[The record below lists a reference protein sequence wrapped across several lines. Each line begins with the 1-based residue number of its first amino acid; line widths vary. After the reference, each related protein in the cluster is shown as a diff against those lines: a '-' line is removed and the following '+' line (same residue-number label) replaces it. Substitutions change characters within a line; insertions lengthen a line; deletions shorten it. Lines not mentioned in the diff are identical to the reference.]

1 MGAWTLDGLLRR
13 TLTWPGHSGQRRQD
27 GCIGKFL
34 PQQERS
40 RSMPIY
46 VHLVNFTDQGIKTFR
61 DTVRRAEDFRGVV
74 EQHGGQVRQQLWT
87 LGEYDVVVVTEF
99 PDDETA
105 TAVLLPTV
113 AAGNIRTTTMKAF
126 DAEQMSAI
134 IQRTG

>member
-1 MGAWTLDGLLRR
+1 
-13 TLTWPGHSGQRRQD
+13 
-27 GCIGKFL
+27 
-34 PQQERS
+34 
-40 RSMPIY
+40 MPIY

-74 EQHGGQVRQQLWT
+74 EKHGGQVRQQLWT